1 MKSTWI
7 RNTMAALL
15 VVSASAIA
23 GAQNPPAPDNSKT
36 NRGDRANTAP
46 TADQGGGSAA
56 DRDIMQKI
64 RKAVVDDSSLSTYA
78 HNAKIIA
85 RGGKV
90 TLKGPVNTEK
100 EKQVIEQKATEV
112 VGAGNVT
119 NDLTVMARPA
129 PKN

>member
-1 MKSTWI
+1 MKSSLI
-7 RNTMAALL
+7 RNTVGVALL
-15 VVSASAIA
+15 VSSGAIA
-23 GAQNPPAPDNSKT
+23 GAQNPPAPDNTKT
-36 NRGDRANTAP
+36 NRADRANTAP
-46 TADQGGGSAA
+46 TADQGGGRAA

-64 RKAVVDDSSLSTYA
+64 RKAVIDDSSLSTYA

-85 RGGKV
+85 RDGKV
-90 TLKGPVNTEK
+90 TLRGPVRSEK

-119 NDLTVMARPA
+119 NDLKVMARPV